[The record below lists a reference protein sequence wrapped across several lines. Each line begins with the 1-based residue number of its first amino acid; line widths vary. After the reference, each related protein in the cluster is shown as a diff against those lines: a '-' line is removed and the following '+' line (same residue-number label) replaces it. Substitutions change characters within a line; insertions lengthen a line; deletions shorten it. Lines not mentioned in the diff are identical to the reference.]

1 MAPSNSKIVTARA
14 IALRIKGVAM
24 KRSRAKSASKAASP
38 KKATAATRGASPK
51 KRKTAS
57 KASIDASP
65 KKRKAASKAS
75 TAASPKKRTSRRRN
89 VTKSNK
95 GTTMSKSSNNSQF
108 DKTNDSEEVENI
120 TGGLKLLKRKMV
132 TMSQI
137 STGVIRGQQFM
148 VQLNDKGEPIGK
160 EGGNMQSFIGVQART
175 KIPINISDWRDV
187 DDDEK
192 QKIWESVQVMDLL
205 YLIIHV
211 C

>member
-1 MAPSNSKIVTARA
+1 M
-14 IALRIKGVAM
+14 AM

-38 KKATAATRGASPK
+38 KKATAATRGVSPK

-57 KASIDASP
+57 KASID
-65 KKRKAASKAS
+65 
-75 TAASPKKRTSRRRN
+75 ASPKKRTSRRRN

-160 EGGNMQSFIGVQART
+160 EGGNMQLFIGVQART